1 MLTRKQYELLVFIQ
15 KHLNEQGI
23 SPSFDEMKAALG
35 LKSKSGIHR
44 LITGLEERGFIH
56 RLPHRARALEVVRL
70 PENQQAGNKP
80 GFQPTVI
87 QGDFRTTLAGVEAK
101 RATEPV
107 SLPLYGK
114 IAAGQPIEAIR
125 DTQTVDVPA
134 SMLGRGEHF
143 ALQVSGDSM
152 VEAGIL
158 DGDTVIV
165 QRGDTAENG
174 TIVVAL
180 VDENEVTLK
189 RLRRRG
195 NSIALEPANKAYE
208 TRILPPDRVRIQGTA
223 VSLMRKF

>member
-1 MLTRKQYELLVFIQ
+1 M
-15 KHLNEQGI
+15 
-23 SPSFDEMKAALG
+23 
-35 LKSKSGIHR
+35 
-44 LITGLEERGFIH
+44 
-56 RLPHRARALEVVRL
+56 
-70 PENQQAGNKP
+70 
-80 GFQPTVI
+80 
-87 QGDFRTTLAGVEAK
+87 
-101 RATEPV
+101 EPV

-152 VEAGIL
+152 IEAGIL

-165 QRGDTAENG
+165 QRGETAENG

-223 VSLMRKF
+223 VSLMRRF